1 MTDTGVPHSSTIA
14 QMRVEEL
21 IGTIGEKGLAAGAGV
36 AGAVTLA
43 LAAAC
48 AAKAAAV
55 SLEHQPYNDTLRRSQ
70 DILERIGRFALAG
83 ADRDAESFAAFIKEN
98 TLGSVV
104 ELLRE
109 GGKIIRLIDILSD
122 TLEKI
127 APQVEP
133 ALAGDVV
140 AARALME
147 AARQIQ
153 LTNSAQAEAQKTRLT
168 ATP

>member
-1 MTDTGVPHSSTIA
+1 MPDALVLPSSSIA
-14 QMRVEEL
+14 QMRVDAL

-48 AAKAAAV
+48 ASKAAAV

-70 DILERIGRFALAG
+70 DVLERIGRFALAG
-83 ADRDAESFAAFIKEN
+83 ADRDAESFATFIKEN

-109 GGKIIRLIDILSD
+109 GGKIIHLIDILSD
-122 TLEKI
+122 TLEKV

-133 ALAGDVV
+133 GLAGDVV

-153 LTNSAQAEAQKTRLT
+153 LTNSEQAEAQKAKLSS
-168 ATP
+168 TP